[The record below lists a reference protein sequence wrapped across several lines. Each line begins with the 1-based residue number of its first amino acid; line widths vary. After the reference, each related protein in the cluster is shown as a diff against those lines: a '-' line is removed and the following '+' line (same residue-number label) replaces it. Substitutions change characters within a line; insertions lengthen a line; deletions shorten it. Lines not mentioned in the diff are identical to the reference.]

1 MVVELDPPPDAPN
14 DEKGIATS
22 MASKKTAT
30 MEDSVRFQIQEE
42 LAPECPS
49 LPNRAHFKPVTIHVS

>member
-22 MASKKTAT
+22 MASRKTAT
-30 MEDSVRFQIQEE
+30 TDDSVRFGTREG
-42 LAPECPS
+42 LAPECS
-49 LPNRAHFKPVTIHVS
+49 VLPDRAHFKPETILVS